1 MGLGVCWA
9 CDYRILSCG
18 DSGLL
23 GEVVEVQSPVATVF
37 YSCSV
42 QGLLQGVPL
51 GELSPLKSLSHNSF
65 QTQSIENKTQ
75 GREVWGRMDTCI
87 YLTGSPSLTVQLKL
101 SEHCLLIAS
110 VYVCTKSLQSCLT
123 LCDSMGCSL
132 PGSSGRKESW
142 NGLPCPP
149 PGDRLNPGVQ
159 PKSPVAPVL
168 QADLF
173 FFF

>member
-1 MGLGVCWA
+1 
-9 CDYRILSCG
+9 
-18 DSGLL
+18 
-23 GEVVEVQSPVATVF
+23 
-37 YSCSV
+37 
-42 QGLLQGVPL
+42 
-51 GELSPLKSLSHNSF
+51 
-65 QTQSIENKTQ
+65 
-75 GREVWGRMDTCI
+75 VWGRMDTCI

-110 VYVCTKSLQSCLT
+110 VCVCTKSLQSCLT

-142 NGLPCPP
+142 NGRPCPP
-149 PGDRLNPGVQ
+149 PGDRLNPGIQ

-173 FFF
+173 FFFLTTEPPGNPLIFYSAIQNKFKKKNKTQEGGTYLLGSPP